1 MIMQTNVISWLR
13 ATADRFA
20 DKCAL
25 VDERSSLTFAQW
37 YCAAQSIGSA
47 IAESLGIVR
56 QPVIVFVERRLESI
70 VAFMGVAASGNFY
83 VPIDSSMPASRL
95 RSIVEQL
102 NPIAAVSITPQHLN
116 LLDEI
121 GFAGVRLDYAEIVA
135 HEVNV
140 TELAQIELQMI
151 DCDPLYVIFTSGSTG
166 IPKGV
171 VVSHRGVMDLTNWLV
186 ETFGFSASDNIA
198 NQTPFYFDASVKDI
212 YISMRTGA
220 ELHIV
225 PKKFF
230 IFPKLLIN
238 YLNDNRIS
246 VVLWATSAVVMVG
259 NSNIFEQQIPRYLKK
274 VFFAGEPMC
283 AKYLR
288 VWRENLPDVQF
299 VNLYGPTEITV
310 DCTYYVVDSEFED
323 DQFIPIGKACRNKQ
337 VFVLNDSGRLAEQGE
352 IGELYVRGTGV
363 ALGYF
368 NNQSHSDEVFVQNPL
383 HNLYCDRVYRTGDL
397 VRCNSRGELEFVSR
411 RDNQIKHQGYRIEL
425 GEIEAVACSI
435 EGVTSAACIYD
446 SQRGQIVL
454 YYTTVDSQP
463 IDVVAVIREQLPKYM
478 VPSRVDLLGQMPY
491 NRNGKIDRVELKR
504 IYECQ

>member
-1 MIMQTNVISWLR
+1 
-13 ATADRFA
+13 
-20 DKCAL
+20 
-25 VDERSSLTFAQW
+25 
-37 YCAAQSIGSA
+37 
-47 IAESLGIVR
+47 
-56 QPVIVFVERRLESI
+56 
-70 VAFMGVAASGNFY
+70 
-83 VPIDSSMPASRL
+83 
-95 RSIVEQL
+95 
-102 NPIAAVSITPQHLN
+102 
-116 LLDEI
+116 
-121 GFAGVRLDYAEIVA
+121 
-135 HEVNV
+135 
-140 TELAQIELQMI
+140 
-151 DCDPLYVIFTSGSTG
+151 
-166 IPKGV
+166 
-171 VVSHRGVMDLTNWLV
+171 
-186 ETFGFSASDNIA
+186 
-198 NQTPFYFDASVKDI
+198 
-212 YISMRTGA
+212 
-220 ELHIV
+220 
-225 PKKFF
+225 
-230 IFPKLLIN
+230 
-238 YLNDNRIS
+238 
-246 VVLWATSAVVMVG
+246 
-259 NSNIFEQQIPRYLKK
+259 
-274 VFFAGEPMC
+274 MC